1 MLSNA
6 AVYGIRGLI
15 YVAAQKD
22 RKYIP
27 ISEISEK
34 LDISFHFLTKIFQKF
49 TKKNIL
55 VSNRGPNGG
64 ISFNRP
70 PNSVYVFEI
79 VDIID
84 GAEIFDKC
92 VLGLPGCG
100 VLEPCP
106 MHENWSRVKDQIKS
120 QFEQTTIYD
129 LANKLSSRNEIF
141 RV

>member
-6 AVYGIRGLI
+6 AIYGIRGLVYI
-15 YVAAQKD
+15 ASQKD
-22 RKYIP
+22 RSYIP

-34 LDISFHFLTKIFQKF
+34 LDISFHFLTKIFQKL
-49 TKKNIL
+49 TKQDIL
-55 VSNRGPNGG
+55 ISNRGPHGG
-64 ISFNRP
+64 ISFNKP
-70 PNSVYVFEI
+70 PVSVHVLDI

-106 MHENWSRVKDQIKS
+106 MHENWSLVRDQIKD
-120 QFEQTTIYD
+120 QFEQTTIEE